1 MAYVH
6 LAEPTMTGIT
16 SGVGL
21 VSGLPTAELIDSII
35 AGASRPRDLLSE
47 RLTSLQ
53 SQRSGLL
60 ELNAR
65 LLALKG
71 TAASFSDVGFFN
83 QFAAQSSNEDVLTAT
98 TTDRALP
105 GVVDL
110 TVKSLVTS
118 HQLISGGF
126 ADADATPVGTG
137 ELTIEFAEGRVN
149 RPTRLGDLNGGAGVR
164 RGTIRITDR
173 AGASADIDLTAVVDV
188 AEVVDLINS
197 NSAINV
203 AARVSG
209 NGLVIEDL
217 TGEAGQLQVADL
229 NGGFAAADLGIRQSV
244 AADRIDGTDLV
255 RLDEGT
261 LLSALNDGN
270 GIRRMGS
277 GLEDFTIASAGGGSF
292 GVALSVSTLQDNFDL
307 DLLNSGNGV
316 RLGVVR
322 ITNRLGQTGTVD
334 LSSAET
340 VGDVKALLNA
350 AVDDETGAALNV
362 EVKTGVGVAGVA
374 GLSVEDKTEPPED
387 STQELIIEDVSGF
400 AARDLGIAARTA
412 SNTFLGNGVYRITTI
427 GDVVRAINFAEG
439 NDGKVTASLT
449 ENGIQLV
456 DNIPGP
462 NTFTV
467 TATANA
473 AGRESQAANDLG
485 IAGTLVNT
493 HTSRPLLAGLNTVL
507 LSTLNGG
514 QGVATGSI
522 SFSPRDGSGPVT
534 VDFAGAETLQDV
546 IERINESV
554 PGLRAEVNAVG
565 TGIAII
571 DDSVTSGD
579 PAADLVIQ
587 DVSGTLAEQL
597 GIAGSFD
604 ASRVRG
610 GDLERQY
617 LNEQSAL
624 EDLNNG
630 RGVRAGTLRVTTSD
644 ERVFTIDVRE
654 SARTL
659 GDVIDAINLA
669 GEAFGVS
676 AAINAS
682 GDGIAITDANGGDG
696 PLTVADEEGG
706 SAAADLRIAGQSA
719 FGESTIDGSYEIRIE
734 VDADDTLND
743 VAGKI
748 RDASGDVTASVFN
761 DGASGSPYRL
771 SVNSGIS
778 GRAGELLFDAGST
791 GLAMSTLVAAQD
803 AVVLVGGQG
812 ATNPIVVSSSTN
824 TISGAIPG
832 VDLELTGVS
841 DETVTVSTSRDIE
854 QIVSDVSRFVD
865 EYNAVMDRIEELTAF
880 NPDTEER
887 GLLQG
892 DSTIALVEAR
902 LTRAVIGRFEGT
914 TDAARTLGSVGIEFG
929 NGARLSFDEE
939 TFREKYNEDREA
951 VTQLFTAEGTGVGAV
966 LDSVLEELTE
976 ESSGLLSRR
985 DDVIGD
991 QVDDLNDRIASL
1003 DDQLD
1008 RRRAQLE
1015 RQFAN
1020 LESVLAG
1027 LQDQQTAL
1035 AQLASLAG

>member
-229 NGGFAAADLGIRQSV
+229 NGGFAAARLGNSPIGRRRP
-244 AADRIDGTDLV
+244 DRRTDLV

-340 VGDVKALLNA
+340 VGDVQ
-350 AVDDETGAALNV
+350 GAA
-362 EVKTGVGVAGVA
+362 
-374 GLSVEDKTEPPED
+374 
-387 STQELIIEDVSGF
+387 Q
-400 AARDLGIAARTA
+400 R
-412 SNTFLGNGVYRITTI
+412 
-427 GDVVRAINFAEG
+427 
-439 NDGKVTASLT
+439 
-449 ENGIQLV
+449 
-456 DNIPGP
+456 
-462 NTFTV
+462 
-467 TATANA
+467 
-473 AGRESQAANDLG
+473 
-485 IAGTLVNT
+485 
-493 HTSRPLLAGLNTVL
+493 SRG
-507 LSTLNGG
+507 
-514 QGVATGSI
+514 
-522 SFSPRDGSGPVT
+522 
-534 VDFAGAETLQDV
+534 
-546 IERINESV
+546 
-554 PGLRAEVNAVG
+554 
-565 TGIAII
+565 
-571 DDSVTSGD
+571 
-579 PAADLVIQ
+579 
-587 DVSGTLAEQL
+587 
-597 GIAGSFD
+597 
-604 ASRVRG
+604 
-610 GDLERQY
+610 
-617 LNEQSAL
+617 
-624 EDLNNG
+624 
-630 RGVRAGTLRVTTSD
+630 
-644 ERVFTIDVRE
+644 
-654 SARTL
+654 
-659 GDVIDAINLA
+659 
-669 GEAFGVS
+669 
-676 AAINAS
+676 
-682 GDGIAITDANGGDG
+682 
-696 PLTVADEEGG
+696 
-706 SAAADLRIAGQSA
+706 
-719 FGESTIDGSYEIRIE
+719 
-734 VDADDTLND
+734 
-743 VAGKI
+743 
-748 RDASGDVTASVFN
+748 
-761 DGASGSPYRL
+761 
-771 SVNSGIS
+771 
-778 GRAGELLFDAGST
+778 
-791 GLAMSTLVAAQD
+791 
-803 AVVLVGGQG
+803 
-812 ATNPIVVSSSTN
+812 
-824 TISGAIPG
+824 
-832 VDLELTGVS
+832 
-841 DETVTVSTSRDIE
+841 
-854 QIVSDVSRFVD
+854 
-865 EYNAVMDRIEELTAF
+865 
-880 NPDTEER
+880 
-887 GLLQG
+887 
-892 DSTIALVEAR
+892 
-902 LTRAVIGRFEGT
+902 
-914 TDAARTLGSVGIEFG
+914 
-929 NGARLSFDEE
+929 
-939 TFREKYNEDREA
+939 
-951 VTQLFTAEGTGVGAV
+951 
-966 LDSVLEELTE
+966 
-976 ESSGLLSRR
+976 
-985 DDVIGD
+985 
-991 QVDDLNDRIASL
+991 
-1003 DDQLD
+1003 
-1008 RRRAQLE
+1008 
-1015 RQFAN
+1015 
-1020 LESVLAG
+1020 
-1027 LQDQQTAL
+1027 
-1035 AQLASLAG
+1035 